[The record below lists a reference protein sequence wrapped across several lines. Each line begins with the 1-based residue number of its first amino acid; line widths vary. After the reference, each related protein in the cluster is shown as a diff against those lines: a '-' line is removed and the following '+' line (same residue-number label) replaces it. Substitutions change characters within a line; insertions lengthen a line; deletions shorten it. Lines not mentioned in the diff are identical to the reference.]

1 MSDRTGVT
9 IPLPGF
15 DVRGACDIGRRAEE
29 LGYTDAWS
37 AEVSGADGF
46 SVASAVGVSTST
58 LRLGCAI
65 APAFTRSPSLM
76 AMSALAASQASNGRF
91 CLGLGA
97 STPTIVENWMGV
109 PFDKPLARMRDT
121 VAIVKSALA
130 GEKVTYEG
138 PTVKVKGFRLEGA
151 PATVPLFL
159 AALGPK
165 TMELANAEADGVAL
179 YAVSEQGVRIARS
192 AAPGLEILARLV
204 CIPDQPEEDVR
215 GFGRFLLA
223 PYVAAEGYNAWIARQ
238 GFEDEA
244 RAVKQAWD
252 ARDRQGA
259 VAAMSDRLVDAL
271 IVMGPAGKCR
281 ERIASFRDA
290 GLDTPVLLFIAQ
302 GGPQQAL
309 EMMEAMAPV

>member
-1 MSDRTGVT
+1 MPDRLGVT

-15 DVRGACDIGRRAEE
+15 DVRGACQIARRAED

-37 AEVSGADGF
+37 AEVAGPDGF
-46 SVASAVGVSTST
+46 SVASAVGVSTDD

-76 AMSALAASQASNGRF
+76 AMSALAASQASQGRF

-109 PFDKPLARMRDT
+109 PFDKPVARMRDT
-121 VAIVKSALA
+121 IAVVKSALA
-130 GEKVTYEG
+130 GEKVNHEG
-138 PTVKVKGFRLEGA
+138 PTLSVRGFRLEGA
-151 PATVPLFL
+151 PAQVPIFL

-165 TMELANAEADGVAL
+165 MMELANAEADGIAL
-179 YAVSEQGVRIARS
+179 YAVSEEGVRIARS
-192 AAPGLEILARLV
+192 AAPDLELLARLV

-244 RAVKQAWD
+244 RAVKKAWD

-259 VAAMSDRLVDAL
+259 VAAISDRLVDAL
-271 IVMGPAGKCR
+271 VLMGPAAKCH
-281 ERIASFRDA
+281 ERIASLREA
-290 GLDTPVLLFIAQ
+290 GLDTPVLLLIAQ
-302 GGPQQAL
+302 GGPSEAMQ
-309 EMMEAMAPV
+309 MMEAMAPR

>member
-1 MSDRTGVT
+1 MTQRLGVT

-15 DVRGACDIGRRAEE
+15 DVRGACDLARRAEE

-37 AEVSGADGF
+37 AEVSGPDGF
-46 SVASAVGVSTST
+46 SVAAAAGVSTSKI
-58 LRLGCAI
+58 RIGCAI
-65 APAFTRSPSLM
+65 APAFTRSPSLL
-76 AMSALAASQASNGRF
+76 AMSALAASQASGGRF

-97 STPTIVENWMGV
+97 STPTIVENWMGIA
-109 PFDKPLARMRDT
+109 FDRPLSRMRDT
-121 VAIVKSALA
+121 VAVVKSALA
-130 GEKVTYEG
+130 GEKVVYDG
-138 PTVKVKGFRLEGA
+138 PTVSVNGFRLEGA
-151 PATVPLFL
+151 PAKVPLFL

-165 TMELANAEADGVAL
+165 MMELANTEADGIAL
-179 YAVSEQGVRIARS
+179 YAVAEEGVRIARA

-204 CIPDQPEEDVR
+204 CVPDQPEDEVR
-215 GFGRFLLA
+215 DFGRFLLA

-252 ARDRQGA
+252 ARDRKAA
-259 VAAMSDRLVDAL
+259 VAAMSDRLVEAL

-281 ERIASFRDA
+281 ERLDSLREA

-302 GGPQQAL
+302 GGPPQAL
-309 EMMEAMAPV
+309 EMVESLAPR